1 MKKAVKFLSRFIDS
15 KLDLRI
21 RLFNVVAM
29 AGTLISA
36 IIGLSGIFTNAGWA
50 NIAINFATAIL
61 SFGLLV
67 YTYKSG
73 RYQLCYLITI
83 AVVFFI
89 AFPAVF
95 ITAGGYKSG
104 MPSFFIFAVVF
115 TFFMLEGKKAF
126 VISVTELLVYSGLC
140 LFAYLRP
147 ETLRYFPTEH
157 DVMADVIIGF
167 VTVSIAIGLT
177 MYFQLKLYND
187 QQKMLAEQN
196 AALDRINQL
205 KTEFLSNVSHE
216 LKTPLT
222 VMSVIA
228 QQSKSGLNEYPEL
241 AEMSEQMHVIAAE
254 ADRLGLMVAQV
265 LDMTRIE
272 EGRMVVMLRSCNI
285 SEIIQSTM
293 NTYYPLLKK
302 NSNRLVLTPCDELP
316 DVFADP
322 DRVAQILVNLLQNA
336 IRHTSGGTITVSA
349 ERSGDYIAVT
359 VQDTGEGIE
368 PERLPLLFK
377 RFESRDSKKERKTKD
392 TGTGLGLYIC
402 KHIVETHNGEISI
415 ESELGKGTAVTFTL
429 PTHSS

>member
-1 MKKAVKFLSRFIDS
+1 MKKAIKFLSRFVDA
-15 KLDLRI
+15 KLDLRV

-36 IIGLSGIFTNAGWA
+36 LIGISCIFTNAGWA
-50 NIAINFATAIL
+50 NIIINFATAVL
-61 SFGLLV
+61 AFSLLV
-67 YTYKSG
+67 YAYKSG

-83 AVVFFI
+83 AVVFFV

-95 ITAGGYKSG
+95 ITGGGYKSG

-126 VISVTELLVYSGLC
+126 IISATLLLVYSGLC

-147 ETLRYFPTEH
+147 EALNYFPAEQ
-157 DVMADVIIGF
+157 DVMADTIIGF

-187 QQKMLAEQN
+187 QQKILAEQN
-196 AALDRINQL
+196 AALDRLNQL

-228 QQSKSGLNEYPEL
+228 QQSKSGLSEYPEL
-241 AEMSEQMHVIAAE
+241 AEMSEQMRVIAAE
-254 ADRLGLMVAQV
+254 SDRLGLMVTQV

-272 EGRMVVMLRSCNI
+272 EGRMVIAPRPSNI
-285 SEIIQSTM
+285 SEIIQTTM
-293 NTYYPLLKK
+293 STYYPLLKK
-302 NSNRLVLTPCDELP
+302 NGNRLVLTPCDELP
-316 DVFADP
+316 DVYADP
-322 DRVAQILVNLLQNA
+322 DRVSQVLVNILQNA
-336 IRHTSGGTITVSA
+336 IRHTNGGTITVSA
-349 ERSGDYIAVT
+349 ELSGAYIAVT
-359 VQDTGEGIE
+359 VKDTGEGIE
-368 PERLPLLFK
+368 AERLLLLFE
-377 RFESRDSKKERKTKD
+377 RFKSRDSKKERKTKD

-402 KHIVETHNGEISI
+402 KHIIETHGGVIGV
-415 ESELGKGTAVTFTL
+415 ESEVGIGTRVWFTI
-429 PTHSS
+429 PIN